1 MGTPFYVA
9 PEVLKGDYNM
19 QADVWSLGVIM
30 YILICGY
37 PPFEGES
44 NNKIFQ
50 NILKQEVRY
59 EKEWETV
66 SDACKHLLTQMLN
79 KDPAKRPTAD

>member
-1 MGTPFYVA
+1 
-9 PEVLKGDYNM
+9 M
-19 QADVWSLGVIM
+19 QADVWSLGVIL

-50 NILKQEVRY
+50 NILKQEVKF
-59 EKEWETV
+59 EQDWETV
-66 SDACKHLLTQMLN
+66 SDSCKHLLTSMLQKN
-79 KDPAKRPTAD
+79 PKKRPSADLCLTH